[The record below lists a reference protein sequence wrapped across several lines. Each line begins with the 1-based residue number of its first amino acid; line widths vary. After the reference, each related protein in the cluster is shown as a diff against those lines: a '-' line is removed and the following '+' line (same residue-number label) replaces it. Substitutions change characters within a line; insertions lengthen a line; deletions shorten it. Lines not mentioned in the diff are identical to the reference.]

1 MLRSGIYS
9 YPHTQRIIYGTPFA
23 QALAQE
29 MKTVDAQRV
38 YVLASAS
45 LSRDTDAV
53 KQLMDVLGPRAAG
66 LFHEMPAHTPR
77 HAVVQAAQQAAL
89 ARADWILTV
98 GGGSITDA
106 GKMVTLCMSN
116 GIEDAQDLDRL
127 ATRVHADGRV
137 ERPAF
142 LAPEVPCSVIST
154 TLSAGEFSA
163 LAGCTD
169 TVKGMKENFLHPKAS
184 PRSVILDPALTL
196 HTPQWLWL
204 STGIRALDHAVE
216 DLCSINPQPLSEA
229 TSFEALRL
237 LGRGLRAVKKDP
249 ADLHA
254 RLDCQLGAWMSIIGS
269 SAGVHKGASHG
280 IGHILGGTA
289 GVPHGYTSCV
299 MLAHVLRF
307 NHSVNAAQQQRVS
320 EALGVPQQAAGE
332 AVAALVAEL
341 GLPSTLRQVGVRAD
355 QLDEIAHKAMH
366 DRLIHTNPRKIHGP
380 EDVRRIL
387 DAAF

>member
-1 MLRSGIYS
+1 MLKSGIYS

-29 MKTVDAQRV
+29 IETVGAQRV
-38 YVLASAS
+38 YLLASGT
-45 LSRDTDAV
+45 LSRHTDAV
-53 KQLMDVLGPRAAG
+53 QQVLQVLGPRSVG
-66 LFHEMPAHTPR
+66 VFDHMPAHTPR
-77 HAVVQAAQQAAL
+77 HAVVQAAHQAAL
-89 ARADWILTV
+89 ARADLILTL

-116 GIEDAQDLDRL
+116 GIATAKDLDRL
-127 ATRVHADGRV
+127 ATRVHVDGRV
-137 ERPAF
+137 ERPEF
-142 LAPEVPCSVIST
+142 HAPQVACSVIST

-169 TVKGMKENFLHPKAS
+169 TVRGMKENFLHPQAA

-196 HTPQWLWL
+196 HTPEWLWL

-216 DLCSINPQPLSEA
+216 DLCSINTQPLSEA
-229 TSFEALRL
+229 TAYQALRL
-237 LGRGLRAVKKDP
+237 LGQGLRAVKKAP
-249 ADLHA
+249 TNLQA
-254 RLDCQLGAWMSIIGS
+254 RLDGQLGAWMSIIGS

-299 MLAHVLRF
+299 MLPHVLRF
-307 NHSVNAAQQQRVS
+307 NQSVNAAQQQRVS
-320 EALGVPQQAAGE
+320 EALGAPHRPACEV
-332 AVAALVAEL
+332 VADLVAEL
-341 GLPSTLRQVGVRAD
+341 GLPTTLREVGVRAEM
-355 QLDEIAHKAMH
+355 LDEIAHKSMH
-366 DRLIHTNPRKIHGP
+366 DRLIHTNPRKIQGP

-387 DAAF
+387 DAAW

>member
-1 MLRSGIYS
+1 MRSGIYS
-9 YPHTQRIIYGTPFA
+9 YPHTQRIIYGSPFA
-23 QALAQE
+23 QALAIE
-29 MKTVDAQRV
+29 LEAVGAQRV

-45 LSRDTDAV
+45 LARQTRAV
-53 KQLMDVLGPRAAG
+53 QELQAVLGTRCVG
-66 LFHEMPAHTPR
+66 LFKAMPAHTPR
-77 HAVVQAAQQAAL
+77 FAVVQAAQEATQAK
-89 ARADWILTV
+89 ADLILTL

-116 GIEDAQDLDRL
+116 AIESAEDLDRL
-127 ATRVHADGRV
+127 ATRVHADGRI
-137 ERPAF
+137 ERPEF
-142 LAPEVPCSVIST
+142 HAPTVPCTVIST

-169 TVKGMKENFLHPKAS
+169 TVKGMKENFLHPQAS

-196 HTPQWLWL
+196 HTPEWLWL
-204 STGIRALDHAVE
+204 STGIRAVDHAVE
-216 DLCSINPQPLSEA
+216 DLCSINTQPLSEA
-229 TSFEALRL
+229 TSFQALRL

-249 ADLHA
+249 ADLDA

-280 IGHILGGTA
+280 IGHVLGGTA

-299 MLAHVLRF
+299 MLPHVLRF
-307 NHSVNAAQQQRVS
+307 NQSVNAAQQQRVS
-320 EALGVPQQAAGE
+320 EALGHPDKPACEV
-332 AVAALVAEL
+332 VAEL
-341 GLPSTLRQVGVRAD
+341 VAQLGLPRTLREVGVPAPM
-355 QLDEIAHKAMH
+355 LDLIARNAMH

-387 DAAF
+387 DAAW

>member
-23 QALAQE
+23 QALAKE
-29 MKTVDAQRV
+29 LDTVGAQRV
-38 YVLASAS
+38 YLLASGT
-45 LSRDTDAV
+45 LSRQTDAV
-53 KQLMDVLGPRAAG
+53 QQVLQVLGSRSVGVFDA
-66 LFHEMPAHTPR
+66 MPAHTPR
-77 HAVVQAAQQAAL
+77 YAVVQAAQQATL
-89 ARADWILTV
+89 AQADLILTL

-106 GKMVTLCMSN
+106 AKMVTLCMSN
-116 GIEDAQDLDRL
+116 GIETPDELDRL

-137 ERPAF
+137 ERPEF
-142 LAPEVPCSVIST
+142 LSPQVPCTVIST

-169 TVKGMKENFLHPKAS
+169 TVRGMKENFLHPQAS

-196 HTPQWLWL
+196 HTPGWLWL
-204 STGIRALDHAVE
+204 STGSRALDHAVE
-216 DLCSINPQPLSEA
+216 DLCSINTQPISEA

-249 ADLHA
+249 SDLQA

-299 MLAHVLRF
+299 MLPHVLRF
-307 NHSVNAAQQQRVS
+307 NQSVNAAQQQRVS
-320 EALGVPQQAAGE
+320 EALGFPNQPACEV
-332 AVAALVAEL
+332 VAELVAEL
-341 GLPSTLRQVGVRAD
+341 GLPSTLRQVDVRKD
-355 QLDEIAHKAMH
+355 MLDEIAQKSMH